1 MKVLGKGSA
10 ESSKRADFEKVAK
23 VNAALGAI
31 RYADPASFTVAT
43 AVAQALQSA
52 GLPDPS
58 HDVAMMTISPD
69 GPVEAM
75 AWMTQA
81 GREGTSSPIRFPASN
96 AGSLVGMP
104 SIAFGFR
111 GPTMMFTLPPARVV
125 PVALVLAQ
133 AQLKVV
139 PHVVIATCVAA
150 RSRCVVLGAGDGDI
164 DIQWLQNP

>member
-1 MKVLGKGSA
+1 MKALGKGSA
-10 ESSKRADFEKVAK
+10 ESCKRADFEKIAK
-23 VNAALGAI
+23 VNAALAAI

-43 AVAQALQSA
+43 AVAQALAAA

-96 AGSLVGMP
+96 AGSLVGLP

-111 GPTMMFTLPPARVV
+111 GPTMMFTLPPARGV
-125 PVALVLAQ
+125 PVALLLAQ
-133 AQLKVV
+133 AQISVV
-139 PHVVIATCVAA
+139 PYVVVATCVASRA
-150 RSRCVVLGAGDGDI
+150 RCLVLADGDGDI
-164 DIQWLQNP
+164 DTQWLQNP

>member
-10 ESSKRADFEKVAK
+10 ESCKRADFEKVAK
-23 VNAALGAI
+23 VNAALAAI
-31 RYADPASFTVAT
+31 RYADPASFAVAT
-43 AVAQALQSA
+43 AVAHALQSA
-52 GLPDPS
+52 ELPNPN
-58 HDVAMMTISPD
+58 HDVAMITVSPD

-96 AGSLVGMP
+96 AGSLVGLP

-111 GPTMMFTLPPARVV
+111 GPTMMFTLPPVRGV
-125 PVALVLAQ
+125 PVALLLAQ

-139 PHVVIATCVAA
+139 SHVVIATCVAA
-150 RSRCVVLGAGDGDI
+150 RARCVVLGAGDGGVDKE
-164 DIQWLQNP
+164 WLASP